1 MWDFKEVSAKENT
14 HSVIYFI
21 FVFCAQIRMTCI
33 ENLFELNKS
42 RTAIDK
48 ILLAKKYKVKKWL
61 RHGYVQLLKSKELEL
76 GDGVCTSEIDMTT
89 LARLLYYIRERKH
102 CELKPTKC
110 IALIATMA
118 SLPTP
123 TVNRILQH
131 RCSQQK
137 D

>member
-1 MWDFKEVSAKENT
+1 MWDFKEVSAKENI
-14 HSVIYFI
+14 HRSIFFI

-33 ENLFELNKS
+33 ETLFELIKS
-42 RTAIDK
+42 ITTIDK
-48 ILLAKKYKVKKWL
+48 ILAKKYKVKKWL

-76 GDGVCTSEIDMTT
+76 GDSVFASEIDMTA